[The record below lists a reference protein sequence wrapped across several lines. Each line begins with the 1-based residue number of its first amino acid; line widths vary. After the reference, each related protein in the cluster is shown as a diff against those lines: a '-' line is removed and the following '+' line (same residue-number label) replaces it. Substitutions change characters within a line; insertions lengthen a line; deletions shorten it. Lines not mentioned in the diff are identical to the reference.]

1 MPHASLFSLMETAS
15 GFLKMVS
22 SLLFLTISTFFGGKG
37 GDKSLN
43 LLLSKIKYKT
53 INLFPYL
60 LTVLRTDMSYLS
72 GSDLADDG
80 KEEREKEDFYWLRG

>member
-1 MPHASLFSLMETAS
+1 MCHVSQFSQMETAS
-15 GFLKMVS
+15 RFLKLVS
-22 SLLFLTISTFFGGKG
+22 SLLFLTMSRFHG

-43 LLLSKIKYKT
+43 LLLSKIKKKT

-60 LTVLRTDMSYLS
+60 LTVLWTEMSYLS

-80 KEEREKEDFYWLRG
+80 KEEREKEDFY

>member
-1 MPHASLFSLMETAS
+1 MPSQFSRMETAS
-15 GFLKMVS
+15 RSLKPVS
-22 SLLFLTISTFFGGKG
+22 SLLFPTMGRFHG

-43 LLLSKIKYKT
+43 LLLSKIKKKT

-60 LTVLRTDMSYLS
+60 LTVLWTEMSYLS

-80 KEEREKEDFYWLRG
+80 KEEREKEGFY